1 MSASELLNIGTRAIF
16 ASYRQ
21 VQTTANNISNANTPG
36 YSRQDVRLETAGSQD
51 TGGGYVGRG
60 VNVATV
66 KRAADAFLN
75 TQVNQMAAVNGAD
88 AARSTLLGQLEKI
101 FGNGETGVGAA
112 AGQLFDAFADVAA
125 APSDL
130 SAREVVLGRMEDFAA
145 LARANAQSLAELKA
159 QTQDDLRTAV
169 AEVNGRVRNVA
180 ELNVKVTAALQSGHD
195 PNELLDQRDQLIR
208 EIAAQIEVH
217 SYEGDN
223 GQIALFLANGENLV
237 LGATSNELRVQ
248 ADADDPSRLQL
259 GIEIDAGLLR
269 MSSRTVGEG
278 RLAGLMQFQN
288 QDLVSAR
295 AQLGQVVAAVTGMLN
310 QQQSLGLDLQG
321 RAGSPLFV
329 VQGPQVIPAADNLR
343 TADGAVV
350 NQLAAEVVDPS
361 ALRPSEYTV
370 EALAAGGYQ
379 VTRLDDGH
387 VFPDA
392 VQEGD
397 VIDGFALSVPAGAS
411 APQAGERFRLQPSAL
426 AADDLQVALRSPY
439 GLAAAGPMT
448 AAAAIENSGTIG
460 VSALEIEA
468 APASG
473 SHQALTL
480 RFTDDAGAYELLDA
494 DGAVQDSGQYEA
506 GQAIRFDGMKLSLS
520 GLPRTGDVL
529 ELTPTVH
536 VSLSNGN
543 ALTMQQFAQRTIAGG
558 QTPTD
563 AFAHL
568 LADVGV
574 RSQSAQTAAGHS
586 ATALTTINSRLAS
599 QTGVN
604 LDEEAAKLIQYQ
616 QNYQAA
622 AKVLQTA
629 QTMLDTVI
637 QLAGA

>member
-36 YSRQDVRLETAGSQD
+36 YSRQDVRLETAGSQE
-51 TGGGYVGRG
+51 TSGGYVGRG

-66 KRAADAFLN
+66 KRASDAFLSS
-75 TQVNQMAAVNGAD
+75 QVNQMASVNGTD
-88 AARSTLLGQLEKI
+88 AARSTLLSQLEEL
-101 FGNGETGVGAA
+101 FGRTGTGVGAA
-112 AGQLFDAFADVAA
+112 AGQIFDSFADVAA

-130 SAREVVLGRMEDFAA
+130 SAREVVLGRLEDFAS
-145 LARANAQSLAELKA
+145 LARANAQALADLQA

-195 PNELLDQRDQLIR
+195 PNELLDQRDQLVR

-217 SYEGDN
+217 SYEADN
-223 GQIALFLANGENLV
+223 GQIALFLSNGENLV
-237 LGATSNELRVQ
+237 LGATSNELLAQ
-248 ADADDPSRLQL
+248 PDAADPSRLQL

-288 QDLVSAR
+288 QDLMTAR
-295 AQLGQVVAAVTGMLN
+295 AHLGQVVASVTGMLN
-310 QQQSLGLDLQG
+310 QQQALGLDLQG
-321 RAGSPLFV
+321 DAGSPLFV
-329 VQGPQVIPAADNLR
+329 VRGPQVIPGADNLR
-343 TADGAVV
+343 TAEG
-350 NQLAAEVVDPS
+350 NEVS
-361 ALRPSEYTV
+361 ALGATIEDPTALRASEYQV

-379 VTRLDDGH
+379 VTRLEDGH
-387 VFPDA
+387 VFAGA

-397 VIDGFALSVPAGAS
+397 VIDGFSLAVPVGGS
-411 APQAGERFRLQPSAL
+411 APQAGETYRVQPSAL

-448 AAAAIENSGTIG
+448 AAAALDNTGTVG
-460 VSALEIEA
+460 VSALEIES
-468 APASG
+468 APAAG
-473 SHQALTL
+473 SHQALTV
-480 RFTDDAGAYELLDA
+480 RFTDDAGAYEVLDA
-494 DGAVQDSGQYEA
+494 DGAVQDSGQYQA
-506 GQAIRFDGMKLSLS
+506 GQAIRFDGMKLTLS
-520 GLPRTGDVL
+520 GLPKTGDLL

-586 ATALTTINSRLAS
+586 ATALGTLNSRLAS
-599 QTGVN
+599 ATGVN
-604 LDEEAAKLIQYQ
+604 LDEEAAQLIQFQ

-629 QTMLDTVI
+629 QTLLDTVI
-637 QLAGA
+637 QLAGS